1 MNAHALLVALFVIL
15 TLAGCV
21 QMAFLHRSPKEVPS
35 RRKSLSALAQ
45 ILAKLVP
52 TGELSFP
59 VAQRQGPPKKT

>member
-1 MNAHALLVALFVIL
+1 MNVHALLVALFVIL

-21 QMAFLHRSPKEVPS
+21 QMALLHRSPKGAPS

-45 ILAKLVP
+45 ILAQLVP
-52 TGELSFP
+52 TGELPFP